1 MLMKLLNYPFV
12 VIYRFYLKIGEK
24 EVPHYFSSVFIS
36 AYQGFY
42 IVSILDILNV
52 SRKGKAEYLDLF
64 LFAILLAINFF
75 RFIYKSKYKKILDKT
90 DLKEGGFK
98 SIIVIILVVL
108 IFLTGLGIWIYTAY
122 LIRNNVL
129 G

>member
-1 MLMKLLNYPFV
+1 MKLLNYPFV
-12 VIYRFYLKIGEK
+12 VIYRFYLKIGER

-52 SRKGKAEYLDLF
+52 SRKGKAEYLDFF

-75 RFIYKSKYKKILDKT
+75 RFLYKSKYKKILDKT

-108 IFLTGLGIWIYTAY
+108 IFLTGLGIWMYTAY
-122 LIRNNVL
+122 LIRNNAL